1 MAPGFLNDIPRGGT
15 LPKTSV
21 SVPIVHDNLH
31 ADVSVQ
37 VGEMQNALTSAE
49 KSKTAATT
57 DWISIPGLK
66 LEIRMFFQML

>member
-15 LPKTSV
+15 LPRNISV
-21 SVPIVHDNLH
+21 SSISSNLH

-37 VGEMQNALTSAE
+37 VAEMQNALTSAE
-49 KSKTAATT
+49 KSKTAAGT

-66 LEIRMFFQML
+66 YR